1 MDADERPGNR
11 EKLSRMNDEEIV
23 KFFEK
28 EEVLLSLDAIEFLKE
43 KNDESLLRK
52 ILERRGE
59 EFLIGKE
66 FIEQLIEE
74 EKKIPMPAVE
84 VKRASDFKPIAKEYT
99 PQLKFLNE
107 YDVSGKCNC
116 GGSVDDF
123 VNLFKDRLK
132 RTRRMLEMRVGATGI
147 SGIGELGGFAKGR
160 EVRIVGMVTS
170 KMITKNGHVMIE
182 LESEE
187 GIAKVLALKS
197 EREPQRSCFEK
208 ANTLLLD
215 EVVAIDGRVS
225 DPFIIANDVI
235 WPDLPI
241 RTQRVIDR
249 DVCIAF
255 LSDLH
260 MGSRNFMQEQFQK
273 MLKWLNG
280 EMDGENGKEL
290 VGRIKYIIIAGDL
303 VDGIGIYPEQEKE
316 LVIKDIYEQ
325 YDMFLKFVSSIPEY
339 IELIIAPGNHD
350 AVRRAEPQPQLTKE
364 LLKADNGRMHVVGNP
379 SLIDIEGFRTLV
391 YHGTSLDSIIAGISG
406 MSYQHP
412 EKPMV
417 ELLKRRNLSPIYGE
431 NPVVPESKDYML
443 IEEVP
448 DIVHMGHVHKN
459 GYDNYKGT
467 VIVNSGTWQSQ
478 TDFQLRQ
485 GHTPSPCILPVLDLR
500 SGRMNVINFMKR
512 ESG

>member
-1 MDADERPGNR
+1 LDADELSGNR

-28 EEVLLSLDAIEFLKE
+28 EEVLLSPDAVEFLKE
-43 KNDESLLRK
+43 KNDESLLKK
-52 ILERRGE
+52 IIEKRGE
-59 EFLIGKE
+59 EILISRE
-66 FIEQLIEE
+66 FIEQLIDE
-74 EKKIPMPAVE
+74 EKKIPLPTVE
-84 VKRASDFKPIAKEYT
+84 VKRASEFKPIAKEYA
-99 PQLKFLNE
+99 PQLKFLKE
-107 YDVSGKCNC
+107 YDVSGKCSC

-123 VNLFKDRLK
+123 VNLFRDRLK
-132 RTRRMLEMRVGATGI
+132 RTKRMLEMRVGATGI
-147 SGIGELGGFAKGR
+147 SDIEQLGGFAKGR
-160 EVRIVGMVTS
+160 EVRIVGMVNS
-170 KMITKNGHVMIE
+170 KMVTRNGHLMIE

-187 GIAKVLALKS
+187 GVAKVLALKS
-197 EREPQRSCFEK
+197 GREPERSCFEK

-225 DPFIIANDVI
+225 EPFIIASDII
-235 WPDLPI
+235 WPDLPV
-241 RTQRVIDR
+241 RVQRVIDR
-249 DVCIAF
+249 EVCIAF

-260 MGSRNFMQEQFQK
+260 VGSRNFMQEQFQK
-273 MLKWLNG
+273 MLNWLNG
-280 EMDGENGKEL
+280 EVEGENGKEF

-303 VDGIGIYPEQEKE
+303 VDGIGVYPEQEKE

-325 YDMFLKFVSSIPEY
+325 YEMFLKFVDAIPEY
-339 IELIIAPGNHD
+339 IEVIIAPGNHD
-350 AVRRAEPQPQLTKE
+350 AVRRAEPQPEITKD
-364 LLKADNGRMHVVGNP
+364 LLKVSNGRMHVVGNP
-379 SLIDIEGFRTLV
+379 SLVEIEGFKTLI
-391 YHGTSLDSIIAGISG
+391 YHGTSLDSIIAGIAG
-406 MSYQHP
+406 MSYQYP

-467 VIVNSGTWQSQ
+467 VVVNSGTWQSQ

-485 GHTPSPCILPVLDLR
+485 GHTPSPCILPVLDLE
-500 SGRMNVINFMKR
+500 SGRMNVMNFMKR
-512 ESG
+512 ES